1 MLVLVATILASG
13 PLNVWVY
20 ARGLPFTLGPLGTLA
35 HVPALAVMLALLWVA
50 LVKVGGATRAQAGL
64 RWERAQ
70 WTTMLATMGA
80 TILWLITVVAIAG
93 ALLGSPLARSSNAIS
108 PSALALAALSF
119 VLSSL
124 MQQLSTQ
131 SLVIAASRPG
141 ERSKIAVAISAA
153 VFTLAHAGL
162 SPAPLYLLN
171 VALFGL
177 GTTLLFLSSREPRYG
192 LPLGL
197 HAGWNFAQIAVLGAP
212 FAGNANPIAPLRW
225 PAPSLW
231 LGKSNGFD
239 EGLLFALALA
249 PYFALA
255 WRASRRAEARP

>member
-1 MLVLVATILASG
+1 MLVLLATILASG
-13 PLNVWVY
+13 PLNVFVY
-20 ARGLPFTLGPLGTLA
+20 ARGLPFTLGLIGTLA
-35 HVPALAVMLALLWVA
+35 HIPALVAMCALLWVA

-64 RWERAQ
+64 VWERAQ
-70 WTTMLATMGA
+70 WTAMFASMGA
-80 TILWLITVVAIAG
+80 TVSWLIVFVTVAG

-108 PSALALAALSF
+108 PGALALAALSF

-131 SLVIAASRPG
+131 SLVIAASKPG
-141 ERSKIAVAISAA
+141 ERSKTAVAIGTA

-177 GTTLLFLSSREPRYG
+177 GTTLLFLSGREPRYG
-192 LPLGL
+192 LSLGL

-212 FAGNANPIAPLRW
+212 FAGNANPVAPLRW

-231 LGKSNGFD
+231 LGRSNGFD

-255 WRASRRAEARP
+255 WRAKQRAERRP

>member
-1 MLVLVATILASG
+1 MLVLLATILASG
-13 PLNVWVY
+13 PLNVLVY
-20 ARGLPFTLGPLGTLA
+20 ARGLPFTLGPIGTLA
-35 HVPALAVMLALLWVA
+35 HIPALALMLGLLWVA
-50 LVKVGGATRAQAGL
+50 LVKVGGATREQAGL

-70 WTTMLATMGA
+70 WTAMLATMGA
-80 TILWLITVVAIAG
+80 TALWLIVFVAGAG
-93 ALLGSPLARSSNAIS
+93 ALLASPLTRSANPIA
-108 PSALALAALSF
+108 PGTLVLAALSF
-119 VLSSL
+119 VASSL

-141 ERSKIAVAISAA
+141 ERSKAAVVIGTL

-177 GTTLLFLSSREPRYG
+177 ATTALFLSSPEPRYG
-192 LPLGL
+192 LSLGL

-212 FAGNANPIAPLRW
+212 FAGNANPVAPLRW

-239 EGLLFALALA
+239 EGLLFAFALA
-249 PYFALA
+249 PFFALA
-255 WRASRRAEARP
+255 WAMARRGRQRP